1 MTKQELIDLTRDI
14 VKQIYNP
21 TETRVDLD
29 TTTTGVSLDIESF
42 PLIAKFPL
50 LKKVI
55 ESLLTIQYDLFIQD
69 ILWIAPRPTTFK
81 VLLKNDQSFYLIFTE
96 KSWIAKIEGKKYY
109 LSTFND
115 TERATEAIA
124 RILSYGNIASATAGE
139 APAPAEETPAEEAP
153 AEETPT
159 EETPET

>member
-1 MTKQELIDLTRDI
+1 MLESYKLKYPILRD
-14 VKQIYNP
+14 
-21 TETRVDLD
+21 T
-29 TTTTGVSLDIESF
+29 
-42 PLIAKFPL
+42 
-50 LKKVI
+50 
-55 ESLLTIQYDLFIQD
+55 
-69 ILWIAPRPTTFK
+69 
-81 VLLKNDQSFYLIFTE
+81 YLIFTE

-139 APAPAEETPAEEAP
+139 APAPAEEAPTEEAP

>member
-29 TTTTGVSLDIESF
+29 TTTTGVSLNVESF
-42 PLIAKFPL
+42 PLIAKFPS

-81 VLLKNDQSFYLIFTE
+81 VLLKNDQSFYLIYTE
-96 KSWIAKIEGKKYY
+96 KSWIAI
-109 LSTFND
+109 S
-115 TERATEAIA
+115 
-124 RILSYGNIASATAGE
+124 RILSYGNIASATTGE
-139 APAPAEETPAEEAP
+139 APAEEAP
-153 AEETPT
+153 AEEAPT
-159 EETPET
+159 EEAPPEETPET